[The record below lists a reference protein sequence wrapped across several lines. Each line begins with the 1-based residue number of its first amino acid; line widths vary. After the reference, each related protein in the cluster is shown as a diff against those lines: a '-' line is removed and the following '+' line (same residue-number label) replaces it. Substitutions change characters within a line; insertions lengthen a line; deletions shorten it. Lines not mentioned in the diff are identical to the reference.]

1 MNLAQMRTQLRE
13 LLTAGGGRNTAVGE
27 DDFWSEYEYV
37 SYLNMAQQ
45 ELYKIIRRARSD
57 YFTRILRSTD
67 AALVIRGQRFTP
79 SSLQWVQG
87 QGNYQLPPDFVR
99 MKLITD
105 LSEDRIRL
113 VGSDIARNEFK
124 VLMNLNG
131 GNTAREFLYDI
142 LGVRTLIIRPV
153 PDVVRDFEFI
163 YEKALDPLRIWSTG
177 TVSVTHGSTTATFS
191 TSADI
196 QNRLVVGDELIVG
209 TGASTQTMP
218 DPDEVYPV
226 IQSID
231 SDTQATLA
239 APYLGTTI
247 AGAAYRVAS
256 VSEVPV
262 HHHYL
267 LVVKAAV
274 YAFKKGT
281 NPSLDSAAG
290 WQAEFDSMVPSL
302 VNDVE
307 TRQGSDIETTVPF
320 MEDLYDV

>member
-1 MNLAQMRTQLRE
+1 MNLAQMRTQMRE
-13 LLTAGGGRNTAVGE
+13 ILTAGGGRNTAVGE
-27 DDFWSEYEYV
+27 DDFWSSPEYV

-45 ELYKIIRRARSD
+45 EIYKIIRRARSD

-67 AALVIRGQRFTP
+67 APLVIRGQRFTP
-79 SSLQWVQG
+79 ASLQWVPA
-87 QGNYQLPPDFVR
+87 QGNYQLPADFVR

-105 LSEDRIRL
+105 LSEDRVRL
-113 VGSDIARNEFK
+113 IGSDIARNEFK

-142 LGVRTLIIRPV
+142 LGVRTLVVRPI

-163 YEKALDPLRIWSTG
+163 YEKSLDPMRVWNTG
-177 TVSVTHGSTTATFS
+177 SVSVTQGSTTATFS
-191 TSADI
+191 ASADI
-196 QNRLVVGDELIVG
+196 QNRLVVGDELMVG
-209 TGASTQTMP
+209 TDASTQIMP

-231 SDTQATLA
+231 SPTQATLA

-247 AGAAYRVAS
+247 SGAAYQAAS
-256 VSEVPV
+256 VSEVPL

-267 LVVKAAV
+267 LVVKAVV

-281 NPSLDSAAG
+281 NPSVDSATS

-307 TRQGSDIETTVPF
+307 TRQGSDIETSVPF

>member
-13 LLTAGGGRNTAVGE
+13 LLTAGGGRNTAVGT

-45 ELYKIIRRARSD
+45 EIYKIIRRARGD

-67 AALVIRGQRFTP
+67 SPLVIRGQTFTP
-79 SSLQWVQG
+79 SSLRWVQG
-87 QGNYQLPPDFVR
+87 QGNYQLPADFVR

-105 LSEDRIRL
+105 LSEDRVRL

-124 VLMNLNG
+124 VLMNLSG

-142 LGVRTLIIRPV
+142 LGVRTLVIRPL

-163 YEKALDPLRIWSTG
+163 YEKSLDPMRIWETG
-177 TVSVTHGSTTATFS
+177 SVDVTNGNTTVTFS
-191 TSADI
+191 GSADI
-196 QNRLVVGDELIVG
+196 QNRLQVGDELIPG
-209 TGASTQTMP
+209 TTSSTQTMP
-218 DPDEVYPV
+218 DPDATYPV

-231 SDTQATLA
+231 SATQVTLA
-239 APYLGTTI
+239 SPWLGATGT
-247 AGAAYRVAS
+247 GLAYRVAS
-256 VSEVPV
+256 VSEIPV

-267 LVVKAAV
+267 LVIKAAV

-281 NPSLDSAAG
+281 NPSLDSAAS